1 MAAMATG
8 ARWLNSQ
15 ASVMPS
21 FLGWTAHGAC
31 CACSVV
37 RPVVRSGSG
46 AQSGDTRAGR
56 MISRVGPWGLVSGC
70 LSIPDAH
77 DRGPAGVER
86 TCHSGYGLATSE
98 AL

>member
-46 AQSGDTRAGR
+46 AQSGDTRARR
-56 MISRVGPWGLVSGC
+56 MIGGSWCAG
-70 LSIPDAH
+70 DAYQ
-77 DRGPAGVER
+77 A
-86 TCHSGYGLATSE
+86 A
-98 AL
+98 